1 MPAKGL
7 SDAVLKESVAA
18 WEKAGRVTTEAAKAL
33 GVNESTMRKRLHS
46 ARERFG
52 SLKPAAA
59 PALGKPG
66 RSLDDFRSS
75 HDKDFIVPRRIRE
88 ALKALGPSNWEYEA
102 QFARLA
108 GVGLADL
115 ATYREQFEEHVVAV
129 QREGKRAWAGSP
141 ALAVK
146 MRAMVR

>member
-1 MPAKGL
+1 MPAPGL
-7 SDAVLKESVAA
+7 SDAVLKEAVAA
-18 WEKAGRVTTEAAKAL
+18 WEKAGRVTTEAAKAV
-33 GVNESTMRKRLHS
+33 GVNESSMRRRLKL
-46 ARERFG
+46 ARARFG
-52 SLKPAAA
+52 ALKPTPA
-59 PALGKPG
+59 PALGKHG
-66 RSLDDFRSS
+66 RSLDDFRSQ

-88 ALKALGPSNWEYEA
+88 ALKTLGPSNWEYEA

-115 ATYREQFEEHVVAV
+115 ATYREQFAEYVVSV
-129 QREGKRAWAGSP
+129 SRESKRAWAGSP